1 MELLMILVQK
11 IRMIKMTKIET
22 YLMNVGGVFILLGAS
37 AYLFYPIASTY
48 IYIIGALLF
57 GCIQIK
63 NGYRGNNIIIRRLR
77 RQQIFAALLLMLT
90 GLLMI
95 TNTYRWIYCRHN
107 EWVICLTIAAIMELY
122 SSFRLS
128 HELKKENS

>member
-1 MELLMILVQK
+1 
-11 IRMIKMTKIET
+11 MIKMTKIET

-63 NGYRGNNIIIRRLR
+63 NGYRENNIVIRRLR

-95 TNTYRWIYCRHN
+95 TNTYKWIYCRHN
-107 EWVICLTIAAIMELY
+107 EWVICLTIAAILELY

-128 HELKKENS
+128 HELKKEDA